1 MGEFTNKKKK
11 RANRKVPR
19 EKKKVSAFAASI
31 VSSMAMTRKSV
42 HSDVNP
48 WLLLLLLLFLLLFFH
63 LPLPHSLSPFFF
75 FLIKPFSC
83 GGEEETVAASVLLFC
98 RLSLSFTDVSLSCT
112 CVYSQLLRR
121 FFFFCTLITL
131 SPSCSFSLTFT
142 VSLLGVCVCVCAHCR
157 SSMGCKDRTA
167 TSLST
172 AHRAPTPHRAA

>member
-1 MGEFTNKKKK
+1 
-11 RANRKVPR
+11 
-19 EKKKVSAFAASI
+19 
-31 VSSMAMTRKSV
+31 MTRKSV

-63 LPLPHSLSPFFF
+63 LPLPHSLSPFFFF

-121 FFFFCTLITL
+121 FFFLHTYHT
-131 SPSCSFSLTFT
+131 FSLVLLFPYLYCFT
-142 VSLLGVCVCVCAHCR
+142 SWCMCVCVCVCVCTLQVEHGLQGPYSHFILHSTPSADAASCR
-157 SSMGCKDRTA
+157 VARCATLVAVRHISSSFVFFFFCI
-167 TSLST
+167 
-172 AHRAPTPHRAA
+172 